1 MMANR
6 LAPIALGEIAQGA
19 MGYSP
24 GGSMGYSPGGS
35 MGYSPGGSMGYS
47 PGGSMGYSPGG
58 SYPWR
63 IAQEAILPG
72 GAIGQ
77 GGILPGAEQ
86 VSRVSGR

>member
-19 MGYSP
+19 
-24 GGSMGYSPGGS
+24 MGYSPGGS

>member
-24 GGSMGYSPGGS
+24 GGA
-35 MGYSPGGSMGYS
+35 
-47 PGGSMGYSPGG
+47 MGYSPGG

-72 GAIGQ
+72 GPIGQ

>member
-19 MGYSP
+19 
-24 GGSMGYSPGGS
+24 
-35 MGYSPGGSMGYS
+35 MGYS

>member
-6 LAPIALGEIAQGA
+6 LALIALGEIAQG
-19 MGYSP
+19 G
-24 GGSMGYSPGGS
+24 
-35 MGYSPGGSMGYS
+35 
-47 PGGSMGYSPGG
+47 
-58 SYPWR
+58 
-63 IAQEAILPG
+63 ILPG